1 MSSVLSVWRPVG
13 QSNLLDYSG
22 TKDSRAVQL
31 PLSPHRID
39 PTSGKMAST
48 SALRDPIGA
57 FNSAYASF
65 LFANASRLSK
75 VESTARSL
83 CWFVPAQSLSS
94 EALFTS
100 LNLLALYHDALS
112 NRLPAS
118 RSSGET
124 STSTSMTLPVSP
136 HARYTKYWLRQSK
149 LYKAT
154 ARLLSVISYAQLLI
168 EMAGKKYKGEQGRWN
183 AVIALES
190 IK

>member
-1 MSSVLSVWRPVG
+1 
-13 QSNLLDYSG
+13 
-22 TKDSRAVQL
+22 
-31 PLSPHRID
+31 
-39 PTSGKMAST
+39 MAPR

-57 FNSAYASF
+57 FNELYASF

-112 NRLPAS
+112 NRSPSGSPSLP
-118 RSSGET
+118 
-124 STSTSMTLPVSP
+124 STSTSSMTVIPSVPPSA
-136 HARYTKYWLRQSK
+136 HARYTKYWLKQSR

-168 EMAGKKYKGEQGRWN
+168 EMAGRKYKGEQGRWN